1 MSFRSLIF
9 CFSIFVTSLTFA
21 QKNNFHSYTI
31 KNGLPQNTVYKI
43 FQDSKGYIWF
53 CTDGGGVSKFDGRKH
68 QYYDKSK
75 GLAGNVVRDVIED
88 HNGNLWFATDE
99 GVSIFDGLVF
109 QNIDET
115 NGLNSE
121 ITIAIYQDAK
131 QRFWVG
137 TSGGGVSLIE
147 RRDSLVVKN
156 FTKEDGLAS
165 DIVLSILE
173 DDFNRIWLAYI
184 GGSPQ
189 MISYNSGKLKVE
201 EVTTSFNYD
210 VSAVY
215 CGMKDSEGNIWYG
228 SINQG
233 VYKYQNISLK
243 SNPTI
248 INYNILNGL
257 KDNYVLSLCES
268 NDAIWVG
275 TNDGGIHYLQNNKF
289 NYLSTEDGLPNNQIL
304 NLCKD
309 REENIWISCMGE
321 GVLKL
326 NGFSFSHFSS
336 KDGLLSNQVSVI
348 KRNIHDSTFWI
359 STYEKGI
366 QKVKIEGNKI
376 IHQKAILADHP
387 FFSNVR
393 TFDFDA
399 HNNAWV
405 GTQNGMVV
413 LKDEEIYASVSS
425 KDELVGDQ
433 VNTILCSSSGM
444 VWIGTSSGLSF
455 YNGEMF
461 GVFSEEEGLI
471 HNEVQTIIESSDGT
485 IWIGTL
491 GGLASYFDNSMTTYN
506 EEEGL
511 TNLKI
516 HSLVEADENTIL
528 IGTFGGGI
536 YLLNKQKPKEIQHL
550 LFDEQLTSNNIYGL
564 QFKDKHTLIV
574 ATDKGFDKVQFN
586 DDWTIKSIEKYTE
599 NNGFLSIE
607 NNLNTL
613 FIDDITNN
621 ILFGTVNGIS
631 IYQPTLEKNEN
642 IFPSILIEDIKL
654 FNQQVDWTEYAS
666 INIDGLPINLTLPYN
681 KNFVSFQFS
690 TIHFTNPNNIT
701 YTYKLQGLSDDWY
714 TTNSN
719 EIVFQGLEPNQ
730 YRLIVKSITENGKES
745 APYEFSFVI
754 SPPFY
759 KTWWFYT
766 ISILFLIGVIFLYVR
781 LRLSKLQKDK
791 LVLEETV
798 KERTKEVVKQK
809 DIIEEKNK
817 EITDSITYSQRIQNA
832 ILPDEERLTSYF
844 NEYLVL
850 FNPKDIVSG
859 DFYWANEKNGKIY
872 FVAADCTGHGVPGAI
887 MSVIG
892 HTSLET
898 TLKDSVEY
906 SAGEFLD
913 ELTNNLVH
921 TLAQSS
927 KQVIKDGMDLGLC
940 IYDKKQSLI
949 EYAGANNPIYIIRPK
964 AAGFD
969 EVLNEETLSLD
980 AKDYNLFEIKATKQ
994 PIGYF
999 EHRDKFITH
1008 SIKVKKD
1015 DVIYLFSD
1023 GFADQFGGENGKK
1036 FKYKPFK
1043 QLLLDIQ
1050 SESMDKQKEL
1060 LNKVLGEWMNPTELT
1075 HHEQIDDVLVFGVKV
1090 S

>member
-9 CFSIFVTSLTFA
+9 CILFFVTSLTFA
-21 QKNNFHSYTI
+21 QKNNFNSYTI

-53 CTDGGGVSKFDGRKH
+53 CTDGGGVSKFDGSKH
-68 QYYDKSK
+68 QYFDKSK

-88 HNGNLWFATDE
+88 HKGNLWFATDE
-99 GVSIFDGLVF
+99 GVSFFDGISF
-109 QNIDET
+109 NNIGLDQ
-115 NGLNSE
+115 GLNSE
-121 ITIAIYQDAK
+121 IIISIFQDAK
-131 QRFWVG
+131 QRVWVG
-137 TSGGGVSLIE
+137 TSGGGVSIIE
-147 RRDSLVVKN
+147 KKDSLVVKN
-156 FTKEDGLAS
+156 FTTGDGLAS
-165 DIVLSILE
+165 NSVFSILE
-173 DDFNRIWLAYI
+173 DNFNRIWLAYI

-189 MISYNSGKLKVE
+189 MISYNSGEFKIQDIN
-201 EVTTSFNYD
+201 TSFNYD

-215 CGMKDSEGNIWYG
+215 CGMKDSQGNIWYG
-228 SINQG
+228 SIKHG

-248 INYNILNGL
+248 INYNIINGL
-257 KDNYVLSLCES
+257 KDNYVLSLCEKDGS
-268 NDAIWVG
+268 IWIG
-275 TNDGGIHYLQNNKF
+275 TNDGGIHYLENNKF
-289 NYLSTEDGLPNNQIL
+289 NYLTAKDGLPNNQIL

-309 REENIWISCMGE
+309 REDNIWISCMGE

-326 NGFSFSHFSS
+326 NGFNFSHFSS
-336 KDGLLSNQVSVI
+336 KDGLSSNQVSGI
-348 KRNIHDSTFWI
+348 KRNKHDSTFWI

-366 QKVKIEGNKI
+366 QKIKIEGNNI
-376 IHQKAILADHP
+376 IHQKSILSEHP
-387 FFSNVR
+387 FYSNVR
-393 TFDFDA
+393 TFDIDVY
-399 HNNAWV
+399 NNVWV

-413 LKDEEIYASVSS
+413 LKDEEIYATVSS
-425 KDELVGDQ
+425 EDELAGDQ
-433 VNTILCSSSGM
+433 INTILCATTGM

-461 GVFSEEEGLI
+461 GVFTEDEGLI
-471 HNEVQTIIESSDGT
+471 HNEVQTIIESTDGT

-491 GGLASYFDNSMTTYN
+491 GGLASYYDNSMTTYN

-511 TNLKI
+511 SNLKI
-516 HSLVEADENTIL
+516 HSLVEADENNIL

-536 YLLNKQKPKEIQHL
+536 YLLNRKKPKEIQHL

-564 QFKDKHTLIV
+564 QFKDEHTLIV

-586 DDWTIKSIEKYTE
+586 NDWSVKTIEKYTE
-599 NNGFLSIE
+599 NNGFLAIE

-613 FIDDITNN
+613 FVDDITKN
-621 ILFGTVNGIS
+621 IIFGTVNGIT
-631 IYQPTLEKNEN
+631 IYQSELEKNEN

-654 FNQQVDWTEYAS
+654 FNQHVNWTEYAS
-666 INIDGLPINLTLPYN
+666 INNDGLPTNLTLPYN

-701 YTYKLQGLSDDWY
+701 YKYKLKGLSDDWY

-719 EIVFQGLEPNQ
+719 EIVFQGLEPNT
-730 YRLIVKSITENGKES
+730 YSLIVKSITENGKES
-745 APYEFSFVI
+745 VPYEFSFII

-766 ISILFLIGVIFLYVR
+766 ISIFFIIGIIFLYVR
-781 LRLSKLQKDK
+781 LRLSKLKKDK
-791 LVLEETV
+791 LVLEQTV

-809 DIIEEKNK
+809 HLIEEKNK

-832 ILPDEERLTSYF
+832 ILPDDDRLNSYF
-844 NEYLVL
+844 DEYFVL

-859 DFYWANEKNGKIY
+859 DFYWANEKNGKHY

-898 TLKDSVEY
+898 TLKDTVEY

-913 ELTNNLVH
+913 ALTNNLVH
-921 TLAQSS
+921 TLVQSS
-927 KQVIKDGMDLGLC
+927 KQVIKDGMDLALC
-940 IYDKKQSLI
+940 IYDKQKNVI

-964 AAGFD
+964 ISGFD
-969 EVLNEETLSLD
+969 EVLNEQSLSLEN
-980 AKDYNLFEIKATKQ
+980 KDYYLFEIKATKQ
-994 PIGYF
+994 PIGHF
-999 EHRDKFITH
+999 EHRNNFITH
-1008 SIKVKKD
+1008 TINMKKN

-1043 QLLLDIQ
+1043 QLLLELQ
-1050 SESMDKQKEL
+1050 LENMNKQKEL
-1060 LNKVLGEWMNPTELT
+1060 LNKALNEWMRPDELI
-1075 HHEQIDDVLVFGVKV
+1075 HHEQIDDVLIFSVKV

>member
-9 CFSIFVTSLTFA
+9 CISIVVTSFSFA
-21 QKNNFHSYTI
+21 QKNNFNSYTI

-68 QYYDKSK
+68 QYFDKSK

-88 HNGNLWFATDE
+88 HKGNLWFATDE
-99 GVSIFDGLVF
+99 GISIFDGAGF
-109 QNIDET
+109 ENIDET
-115 NGLNSE
+115 SGLNSE
-121 ITIAIYQDAK
+121 VVISIYQDAK
-131 QRFWVG
+131 QRVWAG
-137 TSGGGVSLIE
+137 TSGGGISIIE
-147 RRDSLVVKN
+147 RRDSLVVKS
-156 FTKEDGLAS
+156 FTTEDGLAS
-165 DIVLSILE
+165 NLVFSILE
-173 DDFNRIWLAYI
+173 DNFNRIWLAYI

-189 MISYNSGKLKVE
+189 MITFNSGKLKVE
-201 EVTTSFNYD
+201 EVNTSFNYD

-228 SINQG
+228 SIKHG

-248 INYNILNGL
+248 INYTILSGL

-268 NDAIWVG
+268 DGIIWVG

-289 NYLSTEDGLPNNQIL
+289 SYLTNEDGLPNNQIL

-309 REENIWISCMGE
+309 REDNIWISCMGE

-336 KDGLLSNQVSVI
+336 QDGLLSNQVSAI
-348 KRNIHDSTFWI
+348 KRNKHDSTFWI

-366 QKVKIEGNKI
+366 QKVKIEGNRI
-376 IHQKAILADHP
+376 IHLKSILSDHP

-405 GTQNGMVV
+405 GTKNGLVV
-413 LKDEEIYASVSS
+413 LKEEEIYASVSS
-425 KDELVGDQ
+425 EDELAGDR
-433 VNTILCSSSGM
+433 VNSVLCSKAGM

-461 GVFSEEEGLI
+461 GVFTEDEGLI
-471 HNEVQTIIESSDGT
+471 HNEVQTIIESTDGT

-491 GGLASYFDNSMTTYN
+491 GGLASYYDNSMTTYN

-516 HSLVEADENTIL
+516 HSLVEADENHIL

-536 YLLNKQKPKEIQHL
+536 YLLNRKKPKEIQHL

-564 QFKDKHTLIV
+564 QFIDEHILIV

-586 DDWTIKSIEKYTE
+586 NDWSTKTIEKYTE
-599 NNGFLSIE
+599 NNGFLAIE

-613 FIDDITNN
+613 FIDDITKN
-621 ILFGTVNGIS
+621 IIFGTVNGIT
-631 IYQPTLEKNEN
+631 IYQPKLEKNEN

-654 FNQQVDWTEYAS
+654 FNQHVNWTEYAS
-666 INIDGLPINLTLPYN
+666 INNDGLPVNLTLPHN

-701 YTYKLQGLSDDWY
+701 YTYRLQGLSDDWY

-719 EIVFQGLEPNQ
+719 EIVFQGLEPNE
-730 YRLIVKSITENGKES
+730 YKLVVKSITENGKES

-766 ISILFLIGVIFLYVR
+766 ISILFIVGVLFLYVS
-781 LRLSKLQKDK
+781 LRLSKLKRDK
-791 LVLEETV
+791 LLLEQTV
-798 KERTKEVVKQK
+798 KERTKEVVNQK
-809 DIIEEKNK
+809 NIIEEKNK
-817 EITDSITYSQRIQNA
+817 EITDSITYAQRIQNA
-832 ILPDEERLTSYF
+832 ILPDEDRLNSYF
-844 NEYLVL
+844 NDYFVL

-859 DFYWANEKNGKIY
+859 DFYWANTKNGKHY

-898 TLKDSVEY
+898 TLKDNVEY

-921 TLAQSS
+921 TLTQSNE
-927 KQVIKDGMDLGLC
+927 QVIKDGMDLGLC
-940 IYDKKQSLI
+940 IFDKEQNII
-949 EYAGANNPIYIIRPK
+949 EYAGANNPIYIIRPRT
-964 AAGFD
+964 AGFD
-969 EVLNEETLSLD
+969 KVLNEENLSLEN
-980 AKDYNLFEIKATKQ
+980 KDYYLFEIKATKQ

-999 EHRDKFITH
+999 EHRDNFITH
-1008 SIKVKKD
+1008 TFNMQQN

-1023 GFADQFGGENGKK
+1023 GYADQFGGENGKK

-1043 QLLLDIQ
+1043 QLLLDLQ
-1050 SESMDKQKEL
+1050 SETMTKQKEM
-1060 LNKVLGEWMNPTELT
+1060 LNKALHEWMNPDGVT
-1075 HHEQIDDVLVFGVKV
+1075 HHEQIDDVLIFGVKV